1 MGYGIM
7 SKFLEIE
14 GLTQR
19 FITNGEEHV
28 AYKDVSISLE
38 KGEFLSII
46 GSSGCGKTTLLRTIG
61 GFLDP
66 TSGIVKIDGKV
77 VNEPGKHCAMVF
89 QTFDQLFPWKTVIS
103 NVAHPLMVNERFKTK
118 NEAEKHAMKYL
129 DMVGLTKFK
138 NYYPHNLS
146 GGMKQR
152 VAIARALAL
161 EPSLILM
168 DEPFA
173 SLDADSRTMLQG
185 ELKRIWY
192 DSGITVLFVTH
203 SIIEAI
209 ALSTKFLA
217 MGDQS
222 NSVKLFEPNPVQG
235 ELGKLN
241 TPESPGYSEIWG
253 KLSKIIRKS

>member
-1 MGYGIM
+1 M
-7 SKFLEIE
+7 SVFLELMS
-14 GLTQR
+14 LTQE
-19 FITNGEEHV
+19 FVTDEGKYV
-28 AYKDVSISLE
+28 AYKDVSLSLD
-38 KGEFLSII
+38 KGEFLTIV
-46 GSSGCGKTTLLRTIG
+46 GPSGCGKTTLLRTIG
-61 GFLDP
+61 GLLEP
-66 TSGIVKIDGKV
+66 TSGIVKIDGK
-77 VNEPGKHCAMVF
+77 EIKESGKHCAMVF
-89 QTFDQLFPWKTVIS
+89 QTFDQLFPWKTVLS
-103 NVAHPLMVNERFKTK
+103 NVVYPLLVNNKFKSK
-118 NEAEKHAMKYL
+118 KEAAEHAMNYL
-129 DMVGLTKFK
+129 EMVGLVKFK

-152 VAIARALAL
+152 VAIARALAM

-173 SLDADSRTMLQG
+173 SLDADTRTMLQG

-222 NSVKLFEPNPVQG
+222 ESIKLFEDNHVEG
-235 ELGKLN
+235 EPGKLK
-241 TPESPGYSEIWG
+241 TPESPGYSETWG
-253 KLSKIIRKS
+253 MLSKIIRRR

>member
-38 KGEFLSII
+38 KGEFLSIV
-46 GSSGCGKTTLLRTIG
+46 GPSGCGKTTLLRTIG

-77 VNEPGKHCAMVF
+77 VSEPGKHCAMVF

-103 NVAHPLMVNERFKTK
+103 NVVYPLMVNKRFKTK
-118 NEAEKHAMKYL
+118 KEAEKHAMKYL

-173 SLDADSRTMLQG
+173 SLDADSNMLQG
-185 ELKRIWY
+185 ELKRIWH
-192 DSGITVLFVTH
+192 DS
-203 SIIEAI
+203 
-209 ALSTKFLA
+209 
-217 MGDQS
+217 
-222 NSVKLFEPNPVQG
+222 
-235 ELGKLN
+235 
-241 TPESPGYSEIWG
+241 ESQFC
-253 KLSKIIRKS
+253 L